1 MTATEDIR
9 RNFHELIDAIDD
21 EQSLTNLYA
30 AAALYLEQQPL
41 LLDTTDPRHLD
52 RMQTSLAQANRG
64 DVISNEAMKQQVQQW
79 LGK

>member
-30 AAALYLEQQPL
+30 AATLYLEQQPVP
-41 LLDTTDPRHLD
+41 LDTTNPQHLD
-52 RMQTSLAQANRG
+52 RMRTSLAQASRG
-64 DVISNEAMKQQVQQW
+64 EVISNEAMKQQVRQW